1 MSEKLELETENSLH
15 NDMSEPTTVERNEV
29 GGGQKGKKPL
39 KFWQGM
45 IVIILVAIVFFWSGE
60 MVGKAL
66 YWNQFDQ
73 TPLME
78 RQYKNALEKVRQ
90 NPNSAPNHVELG
102 WSLFQKGQYNDAL
115 AEYKKAID
123 LDDKNY
129 RAIYYSGLAYRQV
142 EKYDLAIS
150 SLQKALEIAPKSFE
164 AHYDL
169 GLLYQHNGKFEQA
182 LQEFKLAYKLNP
194 GSTEII
200 YNLGQVYEKMGKI
213 DEAKY
218 HYQSALEFDPKFTKA
233 KEALNRLGG
242 Q

>member
-15 NDMSEPTTVERNEV
+15 NAMPEPTTAEKNEA
-29 GGGQKGKKPL
+29 GRGQKGKKPL
-39 KFWQGM
+39 KFWQGL
-45 IVIILVAIVFFWSGE
+45 IVIILVGIVVFWGGE
-60 MVGKAL
+60 TVGKAFF
-66 YWNQFDQ
+66 WNQFDQ

-129 RAIYYSGLAYRQV
+129 RAYYDLGLAYRQV

-169 GLLYQHNGKFEQA
+169 GLAYQHNGKFEQA
-182 LQEFKLAYKLNP
+182 LQEFQLAYKLNP

-200 YNLGQVYEKMGKI
+200 YSIGQVYEKMGKI

-218 HYQSALEFDPKFTKA
+218 QYQSALEFDPKFTKA
-233 KEALNRLGG
+233 KEALSRLGG

>member
-1 MSEKLELETENSLH
+1 MSEKLELALPNEI
-15 NDMSEPTTVERNEV
+15 SEPAMAEKNES
-29 GGGQKGKKPL
+29 GSGQKRKPPL
-39 KFWQGM
+39 KFWQGL
-45 IVIILVAIVFFWSGE
+45 IVIILVGIIVFWGGE

-66 YWNQFDQ
+66 FWNQFDQ

-90 NPNSAPNHVELG
+90 NPNSAANHVELG

-129 RAIYYSGLAYRQV
+129 RAYYDLGLAYRQV

-169 GLLYQHNGKFEQA
+169 GLVYQHNGKFEQA
-182 LQEFKLAYKLNP
+182 LQELQLAYKLNP

-200 YNLGQVYEKMGKI
+200 YSLGQVYEKMNNI
-213 DEAKY
+213 AEAKY
-218 HYQSALEFDPKFTKA
+218 QYQSALEFDPKFTKA
-233 KEALNRLGG
+233 QEALSRLGG

>member
-1 MSEKLELETENSLH
+1 MNEKLEPETGDSLQ
-15 NDMSEPTTVERNEV
+15 NERREPAAAEKNEA
-29 GGGQKGKKPL
+29 GGGQKRKHPL
-39 KFWQGM
+39 KFWQGL
-45 IVIILVAIVFFWSGE
+45 IVIMLVGIIVFWGGE
-60 MVGKAL
+60 MLGKAFF
-66 YWNQFDQ
+66 WNQFDQ

-90 NPNSAPNHVELG
+90 NPNSAANHVELG

-129 RAIYYSGLAYRQV
+129 RAYYDLGLAYRQV

-169 GLLYQHNGKFEQA
+169 GLVYQHNGKLEQA
-182 LQEFKLAYKLNP
+182 LQELQLAYKLNP

-200 YNLGQVYEKMGKI
+200 YSMGQVYEKMNNI
-213 DEAKY
+213 AEAKY
-218 HYQSALEFDPKFTKA
+218 QYQSALEFDPKFTKA
-233 KEALNRLGG
+233 KEALSRLGG